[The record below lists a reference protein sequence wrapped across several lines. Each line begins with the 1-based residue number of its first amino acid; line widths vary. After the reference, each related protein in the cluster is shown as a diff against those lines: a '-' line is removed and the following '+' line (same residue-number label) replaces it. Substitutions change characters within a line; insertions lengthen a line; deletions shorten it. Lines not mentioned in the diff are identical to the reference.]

1 MSTVAVSIDIAA
13 PVAAVWEFAMD
24 PHSTLEWVTIARAVS
39 DVDEGLL
46 RTGYRMRQT
55 LALRGVPFNV
65 AWTLVDV
72 RAPYFARWEGRGPA
86 RSTAVIEDTL
96 TERGGGTRFHY
107 ANTFRAPFGPLGSI
121 ASHAM
126 VGGIPEQEAIA
137 SLARLKERL
146 ERGGGSGSARP
157 GAASRG

>member
-24 PHSTLEWVTIARAVS
+24 PASTLEWVTIARAVF
-39 DVDEGLL
+39 DVDDGPL
-46 RTGYRMRQT
+46 RTGFRMQQT
-55 LALRGVPFNV
+55 LALRGVPFTV
-65 AWTLVDV
+65 AWTLVEM

-96 TERGGGTRFHY
+96 SERDAGTHFHY
-107 ANTFRAPFGPLGSI
+107 ANTFRAPFGPLGAV

-126 VGGIPEQEAIA
+126 VGGIPAQEAVA

-146 ERGGGSGSARP
+146 ERGGSEQAGPGTRP
-157 GAASRG
+157 RG